1 MGKVV
6 EMKATTQ
13 VQDTVKTEVVNKDK
27 PMHQKEVYDLVI
39 ASLRKVGNKHYASIP
54 LTLLFA
60 DKRFQRNS
68 KSANA
73 KIKRLVDRWNPNK
86 MDALK
91 VVPHGETCNF
101 SVVDGFHRLT
111 ALKMMGVTTVECE
124 VVLGLSEN
132 PDERLVQEAFLFA
145 TQGDEVDHL
154 LPVDKHN
161 ANLVIGVK
169 ENVAVDTL
177 CQKYHIPLKTSLR
190 GRTKLSHLAG
200 FTAALNIARINETLL
215 DDVFYIL
222 CESRWNLAA
231 KGLGALTLKTVSGIL
246 SLHPEDKENVIKALI
261 EYFTPIDPS
270 QYYANAY
277 IKYPERREQERLVLF
292 LEDYLVENLGIT
304 RVYNGGTVHIAKET
318 VAA

>member
-6 EMKATTQ
+6 EMKAATQ
-13 VQDTVKTEVVNKDK
+13 TQETATEVVNKNK
-27 PMHQKEVYDLVI
+27 PMHQKDVYDLVLN
-39 ASLRKVGNKHYASIP
+39 SLRKVGNKYYASIP

-68 KSANA
+68 RSAHV

-91 VVPHGETCNF
+91 VVPHGETCSF

-111 ALKMMGVTTVECE
+111 ALRMMGVTTVECE

-145 TQGDEVDHL
+145 TQGDEIDRL

-161 ANLVIGVK
+161 ANLVLGVK
-169 ENVAVDTL
+169 ENVVVNSL
-177 CQKYHIPLKTSLR
+177 CAKYHIPLKTSLQ
-190 GRTKLSHLAG
+190 GRTKVSHLAG
-200 FTAALNIARINETLL
+200 FTAALSIARVNEKLL

-246 SLHPEDKENVIKALI
+246 SLHPECKDDIIKSLI
-261 EYFTPIDPS
+261 EYFTPIDPA
-270 QYYANAY
+270 QYFANAY
-277 IKYPERREQERLVLF
+277 AKYPERKEQERLVLF
-292 LEDYLVENLGIT
+292 LEDYLVETLGIT
-304 RVYNGGTVHIAKET
+304 RVYNGGAVYLTKE